1 MEEQR
6 KPFRFSLKTM
16 LGLMLIF
23 GVGIGMLGHAFN
35 HYPEVFRVVVIALSS
50 FIPFILATL
59 TVIALGNRL
68 KDRRVILW
76 GVILTLMPFFGMGVL
91 GISEPFLAT
100 SGPSGLKALS
110 TSLVLKDRLPKDI
123 DSPWVWRELASRV
136 GTSDITSQQAD
147 AAIGQLIGFIDTNY
161 PTGCNSPLSWQKDFL
176 LPAYQAQLISKST
189 SIELC
194 DAYFGNAFQLGFSSK
209 YRSTSELIRFNI
221 EGHQIHWA
229 NGAGIPYLPVWSIES
244 LSIDNE
250 QIAFNL
256 VDDRYSHHGR
266 HVSQQSY
273 QLDNT
278 LEPGDYKLNAKI
290 QVAYVDPSL
299 LVGINSGF
307 LDKSSWPKPIHEQV
321 IEIQQKLHIYAEKE
335 SLVKLTTDPSYHPLK
350 KGYIRVNRLLLQPVG
365 ENKSRLIIK
374 SSESASDEVGYAF
387 TVYAVIDGKRYKL
400 QKYLRTAEHGSSF
413 GIDAPIVERPNEEVT
428 TADLLFEPA
437 IDAFEDNIHVQK
449 LWNQPVWIRNFLL
462 ERLDVD
468 SE

>member
-1 MEEQR
+1 MEEQP

-16 LGLMLIF
+16 LGLMLVF

-68 KDRRVILW
+68 KDRRVVLW

-91 GISEPFLAT
+91 GISQPFLAT

-110 TSLVLKDRLPKDI
+110 TSSILKDRLPKDI

-136 GTSDITSQQAD
+136 GTGDITSQQAD
-147 AAIGQLIGFIDTNY
+147 AAIGQLIGFINTNY
-161 PTGCNSPLSWQKDFL
+161 PSGCNSTMSWQKNFL
-176 LPAYQAQLISKST
+176 LPAYQAQLISQPK

-209 YRSTSELIRFNI
+209 YRSTSKIIRCKI
-221 EGHQIHWA
+221 RGHEIHWA
-229 NGAGIPYLPVWSIES
+229 DGAGIPYLPVWSIES

-256 VDDRYSHHGR
+256 DDRYSRHGR
-266 HVSQQSY
+266 HLSHQSY
-273 QLDNT
+273 QSNNT
-278 LEPGDYKLNAKI
+278 LEPGDYKLSAKI

-299 LVGINSGF
+299 LVGLNSGF
-307 LDKSSWPKPIHEQV
+307 LDKSSWPKPVHEQV
-321 IEIQQKLHIYAEKE
+321 IEVQQKLHVYAEDE
-335 SLVKLTTDPSYHPLK
+335 SLVKLTTDPTYHPLK
-350 KGYIRVNRLLLQPVG
+350 KGYIKVNRLLLQPAG

-374 SSESASDEVGYAF
+374 SRESAGDEVGYAF
-387 TVYAVIDGKRYKL
+387 TVYAVIDGKRHKL
-400 QKYLRTAEHGSSF
+400 QKYLKTVDQSTSY
-413 GIDAPIVERPNEEVT
+413 GIDAPIIKRPKADLRTV
-428 TADLLFEPA
+428 DLLFEPA
-437 IDAFEDNIHVQK
+437 IEAFEASDKVET
-449 LWNQPVWIRNFLL
+449 LWNEPVWIRNFRL
-462 ERLDVD
+462 ERFDVD

>member
-1 MEEQR
+1 MEEQP

-68 KDRRVILW
+68 KDRRVVLW

-91 GISEPFLAT
+91 GISQPFLAT

-110 TSLVLKDRLPKDI
+110 TSSILKDRLPKDI

-136 GTSDITSQQAD
+136 GTGDITSQQAD
-147 AAIGQLIGFIDTNY
+147 AAIEQLIGFINTNY
-161 PTGCNSPLSWQKDFL
+161 PSGCNSTMSWQKNFL
-176 LPAYQAQLISKST
+176 LPAYQAQLISKPK

-209 YRSTSELIRFNI
+209 YRSTSKIIRCKI
-221 EGHQIHWA
+221 RGHEIHWA
-229 NGAGIPYLPVWSIES
+229 DGAGIPYLPVWSIES

-256 VDDRYSHHGR
+256 DDRYSRHGR
-266 HVSQQSY
+266 HLSHQSY
-273 QLDNT
+273 QSNNT
-278 LEPGDYKLNAKI
+278 LEPGDYKLSAKI

-299 LVGINSGF
+299 LVGLNSGF
-307 LDKSSWPKPIHEQV
+307 LDKSSWPKPVHEQV
-321 IEIQQKLHIYAEKE
+321 IEVQQKLHVYAEDE
-335 SLVKLTTDPSYHPLK
+335 SLVKLTTDPTYHPLK
-350 KGYIRVNRLLLQPVG
+350 KGYIKVNRLLLQPAG

-374 SSESASDEVGYAF
+374 SRESAGDEVGYAF
-387 TVYAVIDGKRYKL
+387 TVYAVIDGKRHKL
-400 QKYLRTAEHGSSF
+400 QKYLKTVDQSTSY
-413 GIDAPIVERPNEEVT
+413 GIDAPIIKRPKADLRTV
-428 TADLLFEPA
+428 DLLFEPA
-437 IDAFEDNIHVQK
+437 IEAFEASDKVET
-449 LWNQPVWIRNFLL
+449 LWNEPVWIRNFRL
-462 ERLDVD
+462 ERFDVD